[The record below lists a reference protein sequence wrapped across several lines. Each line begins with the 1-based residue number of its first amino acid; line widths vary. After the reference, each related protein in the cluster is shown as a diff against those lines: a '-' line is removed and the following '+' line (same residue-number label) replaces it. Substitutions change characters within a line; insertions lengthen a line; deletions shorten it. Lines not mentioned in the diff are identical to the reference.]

1 MNIRQ
6 HLLIG
11 LTACLLAAPALAV
24 KIDMEPGLWEHKMT
38 VNDSELQKAME
49 EARKQLANMPAA
61 QRKMMEDMLAA
72 QGIGIGADGTTVKV
86 CMTKEMIERGQLPK
100 QNQNCNQ
107 EIVEAGKNRYNVVF
121 SCDDQSWSGISKM
134 HFLSK
139 KEYTGETRVIQQ
151 QNGKKEEQSITQAGK
166 WLSADCGN
174 IKPPQYD

>member
-11 LTACLLAAPALAV
+11 LTACLLAAPVLAV

-151 QNGKKEEQSITQAGK
+151 QNGKKEEQSITQTGK

>member
-151 QNGKKEEQSITQAGK
+151 QNGKKEEQSITQTGK